1 MAELYHDD
9 RPDITEIE
17 IDNDDGPTIMREEVG
32 AAIDDMKAGKAV
44 GGDGV
49 AAEILQ
55 ALGDFAIDQ
64 LTSLL
69 RQIYETGNIVHAM
82 CESIFVALPK
92 DEGTLECSK
101 HRTLSI
107 MNQITKILL
116 RIILKRIIAR
126 LRSQISDEQFGFVAR
141 KGNNNVLFS
150 LRVLSERALEVQKDV
165 CVCFV
170 DYEKAFD
177 KVKHVDLFNML
188 KAADLDGKDVQLMR
202 NLY

>member
-1 MAELYHDD
+1 
-9 RPDITEIE
+9 
-17 IDNDDGPTIMREEVG
+17 
-32 AAIDDMKAGKAV
+32 
-44 GGDGV
+44 
-49 AAEILQ
+49 
-55 ALGDFAIDQ
+55 
-64 LTSLL
+64 
-69 RQIYETGNIVHAM
+69 
-82 CESIFVALPK
+82 
-92 DEGTLECSK
+92 
-101 HRTLSI
+101 